1 MPTTLRGFHGA
12 LGRGLRHSNV
22 GAAPFSAMIQA
33 TDHPHNQTAG
43 AAAEKFR
50 RRTQQRLQ
58 LQRCDPAHLMTLG
71 ESCSRFTARLLTQHT
86 LHPEL
91 VHVRFAEMRT
101 TTPLSR
107 ANHRQV
113 P

>member
-1 MPTTLRGFHGA
+1 
-12 LGRGLRHSNV
+12 
-22 GAAPFSAMIQA
+22 
-33 TDHPHNQTAG
+33 
-43 AAAEKFR
+43 
-50 RRTQQRLQ
+50 
-58 LQRCDPAHLMTLG
+58 MTLG